1 MGEFTDKVKA
11 AGNKLAGG
19 TKEVVGDMTDN
30 ERLEAE
36 GKAQQA
42 KGTAQDVSGSVK
54 GALGDDI

>member
-11 AGNKLAGG
+11 AGNKVAGPI
-19 TKEVVGDMTDN
+19 KETAGQHTDN
-30 ERLEAE
+30 DQLEAE
-36 GKAQQA
+36 GKTQKI